1 MSEVQANHS
10 VTQNHLEAV
19 HEGMRTTA
27 QMWVSGLIT
36 DKEFA
41 DHFAKLSTNFAKLQ
55 DLDLLKGL
63 LDPATG
69 LRY

>member
-1 MSEVQANHS
+1 MSEVKSTHT
-10 VTQNHLEAV
+10 VTQEHLQAV
-19 HEGMRTTA
+19 HEGMRDTV

-36 DKEFA
+36 DREIA
-41 DHFAKLSTNFAKLQ
+41 DHFAKLSTNFQKLH
-55 DLDLLKGL
+55 DLDLLKDL